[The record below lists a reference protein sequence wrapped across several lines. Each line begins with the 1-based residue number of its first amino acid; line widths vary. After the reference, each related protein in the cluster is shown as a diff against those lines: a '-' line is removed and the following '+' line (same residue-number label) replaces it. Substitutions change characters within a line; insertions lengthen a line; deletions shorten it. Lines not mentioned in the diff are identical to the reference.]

1 MVYFWGEVGFELL
14 GLGSD
19 VVASLVERADQGALH
34 GAFDGCDTIIHLA
47 ADGRP
52 SASSSGKSSCFNVYL
67 SPPLSLSRLGLHGLI
82 RIVPCAPLRICSHAA
97 RPSADF
103 ISEVLPSN
111 IQATPPGGECR
122 CFFLA

>member
-67 SPPLSLSRLGLHGLI
+67 SPALSLPFGLARLDTACAVRPTTYLQSR
-82 RIVPCAPLRICSHAA
+82 C
-97 RPSADF
+97 
-103 ISEVLPSN
+103 
-111 IQATPPGGECR
+111 QAECR
-122 CFFLA
+122 LHFRGFAEQYPGHPSGRGM